1 MLNIVSSFQTNIKEN
16 DLGDCIK
23 FKTSICFTIIMKEA
37 LDLQA
42 HIIIRKPYEN
52 LESRGEYIIT
62 GYNTSKSFLETK
74 ENFVPSCSLEDLFDN
89 REDLLILSGGIDSLF
104 NNLVKK
110 NKMKDIND
118 LASILKNKFKD
129 FICV

>member
-16 DLGDCIK
+16 VLGDYKK

-52 LESRGEYIIT
+52 LESRGRYIIT
-62 GYNTSKSFLETK
+62 GYNTSKSFLEIKNILEKNNK
-74 ENFVPSCSLEDLFDN
+74 ENNLPN
-89 REDLLILSGGIDSLF
+89 YKIWLLRYD
-104 NNLVKK
+104 
-110 NKMKDIND
+110 
-118 LASILKNKFKD
+118 
-129 FICV
+129 